1 MKSAV
6 EHIEKAKSQLRRA
19 WSSRTANSS
28 EEDYW
33 LFHRAIMQWMGD
45 PSLRSQLPLPY
56 RLLALYF
63 RLHRRLSTHPH
74 VTGAQQV
81 FKLASL
87 LNRLLSQPDYAQ
99 LEVGSR
105 KVYVNLQDPRFIQ
118 VVREVQGGS
127 SDAKAPLSFLS
138 EGDTFVDVGA
148 NHGTFSILASERLG
162 KDGLIVA
169 IEPQPHLAD
178 LVRKSLAANAN
189 CDFQVHHVAVGDR
202 EGNTDLLIP
211 RGSSGSA
218 LVSAHQVPMQTSRR
232 ISVPLRRFDE
242 LVNWKEFPGHVF
254 VKVDV
259 EGSEYAFLR
268 GARQMITARKPTLMI
283 EFHPERLRSGNV
295 LGDKVRKLLMEL
307 GYSQFSNIDELAKT
321 YSLETLDVERS
332 HSIICHPS

>member
-1 MKSAV
+1 MKSASIKNA
-6 EHIEKAKSQLRRA
+6 ESQLRRA
-19 WSSRTANSS
+19 WRDQAANSS
-28 EEDYW
+28 AEDDYW
-33 LFHRAIMQWMGD
+33 LFHQSIMRWMGD

-56 RLLALYF
+56 RLLTLYF
-63 RLHRRLSTHPH
+63 RLHRRLSSQQH
-74 VTGAQQV
+74 VAGAYQI
-81 FKLASL
+81 FKLAAR
-87 LNRLLSQPDYAQ
+87 LNRLLSQPDYVQ

-127 SDAKAPLSFLS
+127 SDANTPLPFLS

-162 KDGLIVA
+162 KDGLLVA
-169 IEPQPHLAD
+169 VEPQPHLAD
-178 LVRKSLAANAN
+178 LVRKSLAANAS
-189 CDFQVHHVAVGDR
+189 CAFQVHQVAVGDR
-202 EGNTDLLIP
+202 NGNIDLLIP

-232 ISVPLRRFDE
+232 INVPLRRFDE

-268 GARQMITARKPTLMI
+268 GARQMIATQKPTLMI

-295 LGDKVRKLLMEL
+295 LGDKVRDLLMEL
-307 GYSQFSNIDELAKT
+307 GYSQFSNTDELAKT
-321 YSLETLDVERS
+321 YSLETLDVEGS